1 MLLKE
6 GRKEESIR
14 LAYGMIYHRRRELEA
29 HTKIA
34 LTTEER
40 WKCRG
45 MLCTLG
51 NMNEVAGVSEGGL
64 CGRLGTGCLIAL
76 FILDCTPSWSL

>member
-34 LTTEER
+34 LATEE
-40 WKCRG
+40 G
-45 MLCTLG
+45 
-51 NMNEVAGVSEGGL
+51 
-64 CGRLGTGCLIAL
+64 
-76 FILDCTPSWSL
+76 